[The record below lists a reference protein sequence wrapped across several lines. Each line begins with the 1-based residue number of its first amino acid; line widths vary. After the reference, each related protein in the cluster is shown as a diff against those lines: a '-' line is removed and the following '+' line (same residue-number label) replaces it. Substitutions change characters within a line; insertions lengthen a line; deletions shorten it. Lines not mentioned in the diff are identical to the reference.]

1 VSAVTRPAGP
11 AAAPAAGRID
21 VRAMSRLSLGHGCT
35 DLCQGAV
42 PALLP
47 TLIAQR
53 GLSLA
58 SATALVSFA
67 TIGSSIVQPLFG
79 IWSDRLS
86 APLLAP
92 LGVATAALGL
102 GAVGLCH
109 SYLAL
114 ALALTVSGLG
124 VALFHP
130 EGARMAGVAGGGSAR
145 GMSYF
150 SVGGNLGFALGP
162 AAVLLVVGAIGLDAS
177 PLLALPGLAAAA
189 LLLAQTRRMHTA
201 ARAQAQ
207 TRRPRQPHARA
218 AGEDSVGN
226 EAATAGAHDAPP
238 PAAWGP
244 FTRLA
249 GAAVSRTVAFFAL
262 QAFVPIYLIDQLHTS
277 DSVGSVALVVMLA
290 SGAAGTLVGS
300 RIADRWGRRL
310 VLVWAMLPLAV
321 LLVLLPHTG
330 VAACFALLVAIGFFA
345 DAPFATTVVM
355 GQNYL
360 PGRAGLASGVTLGL
374 AIGLGGL
381 LATALGLLADATSV
395 TTALATLPAFAAIA
409 ALLALSLPSSGE
421 RGAAR

>member
-1 VSAVTRPAGP
+1 MSAVASP
-11 AAAPAAGRID
+11 AAAPAAARVD
-21 VRAMSRLSLGHGCT
+21 RRAMSRLSLGHGCT

-79 IWSDRLS
+79 VWSDRLS

-92 LGVATAALGL
+92 LGIAIAALGL

-114 ALALTVSGLG
+114 ALALSVSGFG

-130 EGARMAGVAGGGSAR
+130 EGARMAGIAGGGTAR

-162 AAVLLVVGAIGLDAS
+162 AAVLLVVGVFGLGAS

-189 LLLAQTRRMHTA
+189 VLLVQTRRMHATA
-201 ARAQAQ
+201 PSRAVSD
-207 TRRPRQPHARA
+207 A
-218 AGEDSVGN
+218 AGRG
-226 EAATAGAHDAPP
+226 GDAPP

-244 FTRLA
+244 FSRLA
-249 GAAVSRTVAFFAL
+249 AAAVARTVAFFAL

-277 DSVGSVALVVMLA
+277 DGVGSIALTVMLCA
-290 SGAAGTLVGS
+290 GAAGTLIGS
-300 RIADRWGRRL
+300 RCADRWGRRL
-310 VLVWAMLPLAV
+310 VLVWAMVPLTV
-321 LLVLLPHTG
+321 LLALLPHAG
-330 VAACFALLVAIGFFA
+330 VAACFALLIGIGFFA
-345 DAPFATTVVM
+345 DAPFATTVVL
-355 GQNYL
+355 GQAYL

-381 LATALGLLADATSV
+381 LATALGVLADATSV
-395 TTALATLPAFAAIA
+395 TTALMTLPAFAALG
-409 ALLALSLPSSGE
+409 ALLSLSLPAPA
-421 RGAAR
+421 AARGD